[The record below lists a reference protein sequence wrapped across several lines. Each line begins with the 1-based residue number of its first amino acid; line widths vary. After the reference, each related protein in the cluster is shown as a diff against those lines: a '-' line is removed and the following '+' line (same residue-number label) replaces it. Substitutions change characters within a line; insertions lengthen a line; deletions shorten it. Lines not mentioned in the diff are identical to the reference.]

1 MSSPGSIIVY
11 MPVEGHARRLVP
23 VANSLAGRGDGKVT
37 GLHVIPPVQ
46 IYADAAVAIG
56 AEYVQS
62 QTALFRE
69 DADRARAAFEAEAA
83 ACGLDAAW
91 REGRT
96 SGQPYIGE
104 VATAC
109 RTSDLVIAGQP
120 DEEGVASGLIT
131 PADII
136 MACGRPV
143 LVVPAAGSFDEV
155 GNRILIAWNGSREA
169 ARAAFDAL
177 ALCQEGTVIRI
188 LSAGAGGD
196 SDEPHASGAV
206 LAAALAR
213 HGHETDVHRTN
224 PRSITVAEEILSRAA
239 DFSADTIVLGC
250 YGHARLRETIFGG
263 VTRDILAHMTVP
275 VLMSH

>member
-1 MSSPGSIIVY
+1 MSNLRSIIVY
-11 MPVEGHARRLVP
+11 SPAERYARRLVP
-23 VANSLAGRGDGKVT
+23 VANALARRNDCKVT

-46 IYADAAVAIG
+46 IYADAAIAVG

-62 QTALFRE
+62 QSDMFRE
-69 DADRARAAFEAEAA
+69 EADRSRAAFEAEAA

-91 REGRT
+91 REGHT
-96 SGQPYIGE
+96 AGQPYISE
-104 VATAC
+104 IATAC
-109 RTSDLVIAGQP
+109 RTSDLTIVGQP
-120 DEEGVASGLIT
+120 DEEGLLSGLIS

-155 GNRILIAWNGSREA
+155 GHRVMIAWNGSREA

-177 ALCQEGTVIRI
+177 ALCPEGAKIRI
-188 LSAGAGGD
+188 LTAGSGGD
-196 SDEPHASGAV
+196 GDEPHLSGGA
-206 LAAALAR
+206 LAANFAR
-213 HGHETDVHRTN
+213 HGYETDLHRTN
-224 PRSITVAEEILSRAA
+224 PDSITVAEEILSRAA
-239 DFSADTIVLGC
+239 DFSADMIVMGC

-263 VTRDILAHMTVP
+263 VTRDIAGHMTVP